1 MGCKVRISSIYHSIQ
16 GEGFWTGSSAIF
28 VRFQGCNLNC
38 LFCDEVTDGKFF
50 DLNDVMLLDIR
61 MPKID
66 GLELCLK
73 IRKIDDKVKICF
85 LTASEIYD
93 EKLKALLQELD
104 QDVKCFISKPIE
116 LDDFVYRIRQELN
129 QP

>member
-1 MGCKVRISSIYHSIQ
+1 M
-16 GEGFWTGSSAIF
+16 
-28 VRFQGCNLNC
+28 
-38 LFCDEVTDGKFF
+38 
-50 DLNDVMLLDIR
+50 
-61 MPKID
+61 
-66 GLELCLK
+66 
-73 IRKIDDKVKICF
+73 
-85 LTASEIYD
+85 TASEIYD

>member
-1 MGCKVRISSIYHSIQ
+1 MSRILLVDNEVDNTSLFRMVL
-16 GEGFWTGSSAIF
+16 EDNGF
-28 VRFQGCNLNC
+28 
-38 LFCDEVTDGKFF
+38 EVDVF
-50 DLNDVMLLDIR
+50 NDSTLVLANFKPDYYELIILDIR

-116 LDDFVYRIRQELN
+116 LDDFVNKITQELN
-129 QP
+129 QH

>member
-1 MGCKVRISSIYHSIQ
+1 MSRILLVDNELDNTSLFRMVL
-16 GEGFWTGSSAIF
+16 EDNGFDVDVF
-28 VRFQGCNLNC
+28 
-38 LFCDEVTDGKFF
+38 
-50 DLNDVMLLDIR
+50 NDSTLVLANFKPEYYELIILDIR

-116 LDDFVYRIRQELN
+116 LDDFVNRIKQEIN

>member
-1 MGCKVRISSIYHSIQ
+1 MSRILLVDNEVDNTSLFRVVL
-16 GEGFWTGSSAIF
+16 EDNGF
-28 VRFQGCNLNC
+28 
-38 LFCDEVTDGKFF
+38 EVDVF
-50 DLNDVMLLDIR
+50 NDSTLVLANFTPDYYELIILDIR

>member
-1 MGCKVRISSIYHSIQ
+1 
-16 GEGFWTGSSAIF
+16 
-28 VRFQGCNLNC
+28 
-38 LFCDEVTDGKFF
+38 
-50 DLNDVMLLDIR
+50 

-66 GLELCLK
+66 GLELYRK
-73 IRKIDDKVKICF
+73 IRKIDDNVKICF

-104 QDVKCFISKPIE
+104 HDVKCFISKPIE
-116 LDDFVYRIRQELN
+116 LDDFVNRIRQELN